1 MANRNCYV
9 RLQREYKALLRD
21 PVENVTAL
29 PTPTNLLEWHFVIE
43 GAKKTDYEGGYYH
56 GKIIFTTDYPFKPP
70 SILLLTPNGRFA
82 TNMKICMSMTD
93 YHPESWNPIWSV
105 GTILAGLLSFL
116 HDTQA
121 TTGSITS
128 GPKKKREYAKASLE
142 YNVKNPTFRKMFPE
156 LVQKFETEKG
166 SELLNQG
173 KDIETVKRE
182 IQELK
187 NGAEVNHNLFPWD
200 SAHVGIVVSLSFLVV
215 ATMFGL
221 ISVPFFA
228 S

>member
-1 MANRNCYV
+1 M
-9 RLQREYKALLRD
+9 RLQREYKTLMRE
-21 PVENVTAL
+21 PVDNVTAL

-43 GAKKTDYEGGYYH
+43 GAKGTDYEGGVYH
-56 GKIIFTTDYPFKPP
+56 GKIMFTTDYPFRPP

-93 YHPESWNPIWSV
+93 YHPESWNPVWSV

-128 GPKKKREYAKASLE
+128 AAKKKRELAKGSLE

-156 LVQKFETEKG
+156 LVKRFETQKG
-166 SELLNQG
+166 KELLNQG
-173 KDIETVKRE
+173 KDMETVKK
-182 IQELK
+182 ELEQFK
-187 NGAEVNHNLFPWD
+187 NGNKREQNSFPWD
-200 SAHVGIVVSLSFLVV
+200 SKLGLMMSLSLVAVV
-215 ATMFGL
+215 ATVMGL
-221 ISVPFFA
+221 IAVPMLHEFN
-228 S
+228 